1 MEKQLLQFQE
11 KKKKTLTRIGT
22 VSVGGKKYQG
32 KWAAHSNGK
41 EETTLLF
48 CCWRCRTGN
57 GSENMLETTS

>member
-11 KKKKTLTRIGT
+11 EKKTLTRIGT

-41 EETTLLF
+41 EGTTLLF
-48 CCWRCRTGN
+48 CCRRCRTGN